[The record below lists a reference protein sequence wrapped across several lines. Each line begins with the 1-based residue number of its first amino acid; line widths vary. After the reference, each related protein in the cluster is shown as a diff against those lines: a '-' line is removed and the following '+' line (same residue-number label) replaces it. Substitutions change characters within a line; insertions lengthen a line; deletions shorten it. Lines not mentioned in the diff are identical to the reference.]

1 MQILKVGQNDVGKRL
16 DCFLLSC
23 MPNLPKSLICKLI
36 RKKKI
41 KINDKKS
48 EINYRLF
55 LGDIIKIYLK
65 KELIEFKNINTNFLK
80 LNNILNKKLNIIYE
94 DKNILIINKPYG
106 LVCHLDKSKKID
118 CLINR
123 IKKYL
128 YDKNEFDIKNENI
141 FSPALANRIDRNT
154 EGIVLAA
161 KNLQSLKELN
171 EKIKNREIKKYYK
184 CLVYGRPVK
193 NEEIITGFLVKNSEK
208 NKVFISKNKSENSR
222 FIKTRYKLEKYYN
235 KKNISLLKI
244 ELLTGRSHQIRA
256 HLASIGLP
264 IIGDKKYGEFKIN
277 KNINK
282 NINQKLV
289 AYKIKFEFK
298 TPAKILNYLNN
309 QEFEISKSELLQDFF

>member
-1 MQILKVGQNDVGKRL
+1 M
-16 DCFLLSC
+16 
-23 MPNLPKSLICKLI
+23 
-36 RKKKI
+36 KK
-41 KINDKKS
+41 
-48 EINYRLF
+48 
-55 LGDIIKIYLK
+55 
-65 KELIEFKNINTNFLK
+65 
-80 LNNILNKKLNIIYE
+80 KKLNIIYE
-94 DKNILIINKPYG
+94 DKNILIINKPRG
-106 LVCHLDKSKKID
+106 LVCHPDKSKKID

-128 YDKNEFDIKNENI
+128 YEKNEFNVKNENI

-184 CLVYGRPVK
+184 CLVYGKPIK
-193 NEEIITGFLVKNSEK
+193 NEEIIIGFLVKDSEK
-208 NKVFISKNKSENSR
+208 NKFFISKNKSENSR
-222 FIKTRYKLEKYYN
+222 FIKTIYKLEKYYN

-264 IIGDKKYGEFKIN
+264 IIGDKKYGKFKIN
-277 KNINK
+277 KNINQ
-282 NINQKLV
+282 NINQNLV

-309 QEFEISKSELLQDFF
+309 QEFKISKSELLQDFFNN